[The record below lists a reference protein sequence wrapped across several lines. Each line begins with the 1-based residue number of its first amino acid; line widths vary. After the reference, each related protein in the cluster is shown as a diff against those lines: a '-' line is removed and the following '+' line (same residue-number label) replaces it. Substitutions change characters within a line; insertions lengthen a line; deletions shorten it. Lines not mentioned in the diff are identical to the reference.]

1 MNITITDS
9 AKNKILDATKGDEFK
24 QPALRLVLSGI
35 GWGGPRLGLALDES
49 ENTSDIKVIANDIP
63 VLYDNDIAR
72 FFVSDTAITID
83 FVETPY
89 GAGFI
94 VDTGASCS

>member
-1 MNITITDS
+1 M
-9 AKNKILDATKGDEFK
+9 
-24 QPALRLVLSGI
+24 
-35 GWGGPRLGLALDES
+35 GLALDES

-83 FVETPY
+83 FVETSY
-89 GAGFI
+89 GAGFV